1 MIKLSIGLA
10 IIKVFT
16 VAGSYI
22 RFMEELVS

>member
-10 IIKVFT
+10 IITVFT